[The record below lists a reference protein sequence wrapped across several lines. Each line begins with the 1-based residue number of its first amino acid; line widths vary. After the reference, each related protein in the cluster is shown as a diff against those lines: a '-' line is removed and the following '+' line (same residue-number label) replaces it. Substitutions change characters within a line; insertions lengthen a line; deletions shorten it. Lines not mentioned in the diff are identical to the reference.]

1 MFFANRQRTL
11 ARSVTCKGMG
21 VHSGREVKLTLNPAP
36 PNFGIRFLRTDLP
49 GTNPISALF
58 HLVVDTSMATVIGS
72 EGVIVST
79 IEHLMACFA
88 GMGVDNALVELDNY
102 EMPIMDGSAAVFSE
116 MVSNVGLTVQDA
128 VRQYFVVKK
137 PIEIEADGKFTG
149 IYPADGFKI
158 TCMIEF
164 DNPVIGLQ
172 DFTVDVSKGEFEEK
186 ISRARTFGFLHELEF
201 LKMHGLAKGA
211 TLETGIAI
219 NGNEIMNP
227 EGLRYAD
234 EFVRHKILDCIGD
247 FSLIGMPITGHVV
260 TKKSGHMFNNAFIR
274 TFFQNKDAWET
285 CSFEEIKGGSLE

>member
-11 ARSVTCKGMG
+11 ARQVKCRGIG
-21 VHSGREVKLTLNPAP
+21 VHSGKEVSLSLNPAP
-36 PNFGIRFLRTDLP
+36 PNFGIRFQRTDLP
-49 GTNPISALF
+49 GTNPIPALF

-72 EGVIVST
+72 DGVIVST
-79 IEHLMACFA
+79 IEHLMSGFA

-102 EMPIMDGSAAVFSE
+102 EMPIMDGSASVFTRMIKES
-116 MVSNVGLTVQDA
+116 GLSVQDA
-128 VRQYFVVKK
+128 QRQYFMVKK
-137 PIEIEADGKFTG
+137 PIEIEAEGKFTG
-149 IYPADGFKI
+149 IYPADGFRI

-172 DFTVDVSKGEFEEK
+172 DFTVDLSKGEFDEK

-201 LKMHGLAKGA
+201 LKVHGLAKGA
-211 TLETGIAI
+211 TLDTGIAI

-227 EGLRYAD
+227 EGLRYTD

-247 FSLIGMPITGHVV
+247 FSLIGMPIIGHVV
-260 TKKSGHMFNNAFIR
+260 TKKSGHAFNNAFIR

-285 CSFEEIKGGSLE
+285 CSFEELRITG